1 MLLRYVSRGVS
12 TVYCTSYGSNINY
25 ALKLYGVTHFFE

>member
-1 MLLRYVSRGVS
+1 MTRVERRGI
-12 TVYCTSYGSNINY
+12 YHLHYHFY